1 MPKYAHIKVNHE
13 KKQSLIDA
21 LNNLSDDVL
30 SNFDDN
36 ETRNSIVSKL
46 DNLSDEDLKLTPS
59 ELAIVQLVA
68 TDVGING
75 VGLDIDYR

>member
-1 MPKYAHIKVNHE
+1 M